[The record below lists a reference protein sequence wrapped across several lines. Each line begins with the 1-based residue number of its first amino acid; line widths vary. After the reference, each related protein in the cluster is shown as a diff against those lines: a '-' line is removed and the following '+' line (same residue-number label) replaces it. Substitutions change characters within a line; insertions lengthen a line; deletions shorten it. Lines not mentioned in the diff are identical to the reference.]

1 MSFETTTSEQ
11 KSKLFLF
18 NLLTTKKQKFQIN
31 SNIHNNNNNSSS
43 SFNSIFKNEYKKLF
57 LDCKIISKLE
67 NIDSIS
73 VLSGYMK
80 GKTNFSDEKV
90 IKNFYYFKLFI
101 HICLISNFFF

>member
-1 MSFETTTSEQ
+1 MKMSFETTTNEQ

-18 NLLTTKKQKFQIN
+18 NLLTAKKQKFQIN
-31 SNIHNNNNNSSS
+31 SNIHNNNNNINNSS

-90 IKNFYYFKLFI
+90 IKKFYYY
-101 HICLISNFFF
+101 NYMFF